1 MTRYGPQEY
10 NIYADE
16 KDPSVMSIEGLVQFL
31 TDIGIDGDGV
41 ESLYLLY
48 IMDTEQ
54 LNSIKISEYKS
65 LLHKAHAN
73 SADGAR
79 EYVKVEIKKV
89 NESEDH
95 FK

>member
-1 MTRYGPQEY
+1 MG
-10 NIYADE
+10 
-16 KDPSVMSIEGLVQFL
+16 IEGLVKFL

-54 LNSIKISEYKS
+54 LNSIKISEYKN
-65 LLHKAHAN
+65 LLNKAHAS
-73 SADGAR
+73 SAVEAR
-79 EYVKVEIKKV
+79 EYVKIEIKKV